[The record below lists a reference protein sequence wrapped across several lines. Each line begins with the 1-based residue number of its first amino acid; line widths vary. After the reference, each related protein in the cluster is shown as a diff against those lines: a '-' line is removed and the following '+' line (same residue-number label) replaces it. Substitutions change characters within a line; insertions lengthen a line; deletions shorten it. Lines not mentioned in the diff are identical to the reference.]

1 MKFESEFCLCI
12 KDDDDEDEEA
22 VARVFHLLLFM
33 IFKLMFIYGGYT
45 STFRVC
51 LIRRCGF
58 YFKGVEPAS
67 KRAKEILQLGVSRSC
82 LCLIAKLV
90 RKFAEE

>member
-1 MKFESEFCLCI
+1 MGGASLVRAIYYAMKFESEFCLCT
-12 KDDDDEDEEA
+12 KDDEDEDEDEDEN

-58 YFKGVEPAS
+58 YFEGVEP
-67 KRAKEILQLGVSRSC
+67 QP
-82 LCLIAKLV
+82 
-90 RKFAEE
+90 